1 MHSNDEKTLEK
12 IVPSPL
18 SFGAEQK
25 FSFKHEQTKQTISV
39 VRTWQ
44 LLIIKD
50 ATQTNWLHR

>member
-18 SFGAEQK
+18 SFGVGAC
-25 FSFKHEQTKQTISV
+25 SFKHEQTKQTISV

-44 LLIIKD
+44 F
-50 ATQTNWLHR
+50 AYNERCYTNELTT

>member
-1 MHSNDEKTLEK
+1 VHSNDEKTLEK

-25 FSFKHEQTKQTISV
+25 FSIKHEQTKQTISV

-44 LLIIKD
+44 F
-50 ATQTNWLHR
+50 AYNERCYTNELTT